1 MNIRDLKYIIN
12 LAKEHNFAKAAK
24 KSFVSQPALSMQIK
38 KLEDQL
44 GVKIFERN
52 NKNFLITDIG
62 KEIIKKA
69 ESIIKDSE
77 EIKNIAKNSKDP
89 FSAEI
94 KIGAFPT
101 LAPYFFPNF
110 VNKLHK
116 KFPHL
121 KIFLIEEKSSELNK
135 KLINGDIDCIFLA
148 NQLDGDSNIESKK
161 IFCEDF
167 LLATPINHAFFGR
180 KKISNRDIANLEMML
195 LDDGHCL
202 RNQALEFCSAFKI
215 FENTNFRA
223 SSLETLKQMIASG
236 NGITLIPKIAIKK
249 DDKINYVKIIN
260 APQRTIYLSWR
271 KSSSKQNLFIEVFN
285 ICRNIVF

>member
-12 LAKEHNFAKAAK
+12 LASEHNFAKAAK

-38 KLEDQL
+38 KLEDEL

-62 KEIIKKA
+62 KEILKKA
-69 ESIIKDSE
+69 ENIVKDSE

-89 FSAEI
+89 FINEVR
-94 KIGAFPT
+94 IGAFPT

-135 KLINGDIDCIFLA
+135 KLINGDLDCILLA
-148 NQLDGDSNIESKK
+148 NQLDINNIECKK

-167 LLATPINHAFFGR
+167 FLATPLNHDFSKR
-180 KKISNRDIANLEMML
+180 KKISNKEIAGLEMML
-195 LDDGHCL
+195 LDEGHCL
-202 RNQALEFCSAFKI
+202 RSQALEFCSTFKI

-223 SSLETLKQMIASG
+223 SSLETLKYMIASG
-236 NGITLIPKIAIKK
+236 NGITLIPKIAIKE
-249 DDKINYVKIIN
+249 DDKINYIKIIN
-260 APQRTIYLSWR
+260 APQRKIYLNWR
-271 KSSSKQNLFIEVFN
+271 KSSLKQKLFIEIFN
-285 ICRNIVF
+285 ICKNIAF